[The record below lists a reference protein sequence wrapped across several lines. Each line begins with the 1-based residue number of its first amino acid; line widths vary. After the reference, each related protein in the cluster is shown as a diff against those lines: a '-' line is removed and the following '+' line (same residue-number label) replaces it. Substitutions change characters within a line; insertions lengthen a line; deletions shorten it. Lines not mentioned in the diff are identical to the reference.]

1 MNFFDLA
8 LHLISFAAPA
18 LVLAGILPAAGRLL
32 FGRRPAT
39 PSWWLQLLIN
49 ALVGSLALGLSLWF
63 FGRDGKMAAY
73 ITLVLAMASSEWFL
87 MRAWQR

>member
-32 FGRRPAT
+32 FRRRRAT

-73 ITLVLAMASSEWFL
+73 ITLVLAMASSQWFL